1 MGAEAPS
8 CPSHGHQRLQLEL
21 GVKVGFWLRPADA
34 LVPGC
39 ICGVCASVG
48 HFR

>member
-21 GVKVGFWLRPADA
+21 GVKVSFRLRPADA
-34 LVPGC
+34 PVPGC
-39 ICGVCASVG
+39 ICGFCASVG